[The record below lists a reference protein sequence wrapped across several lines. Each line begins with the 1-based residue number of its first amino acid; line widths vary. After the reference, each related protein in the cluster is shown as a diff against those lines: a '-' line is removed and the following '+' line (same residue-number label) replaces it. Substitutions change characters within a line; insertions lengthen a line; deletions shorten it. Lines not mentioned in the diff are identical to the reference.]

1 MLSLTDAARELTAFG
16 ESSAPNQAS
25 HMRAAAHALRE
36 VEHRLQA
43 IEATLAVIANRTGVK
58 ADEIAAL
65 PQYAALKEYLRGI
78 LR

>member
-1 MLSLTDAARELTAFG
+1 
-16 ESSAPNQAS
+16 
-25 HMRAAAHALRE
+25 MRAAAHALRE